1 MTKLGHTLKLLDQN
15 ENEIRQ
21 EAELFGDGSMKPEN
35 RPVRPQSSLNSPGGI
50 PELREPVVSQDP
62 AGWQPPMSS
71 GVFIALLVTRTT
83 FNVSWFMGMI
93 RVIGMLA
100 RTEPGCWMR
109 TSNSADWECPLRT
122 PGCKLPAGSVPL

>member
-1 MTKLGHTLKLLDQN
+1 VTKLGHTLKLLDQN

-62 AGWQPPMSS
+62 AGWQPPMSD
-71 GVFIALLVTRTT
+71 FQETR
-83 FNVSWFMGMI
+83 
-93 RVIGMLA
+93 RA
-100 RTEPGCWMR
+100 RKEAA
-109 TSNSADWECPLRT
+109 SE
-122 PGCKLPAGSVPL
+122 